1 LFRDE
6 VLCSSERLERET
18 IGRLR
23 DIKGMEALTKILVRS
38 YEKEGYYL
46 TAIRYSENYEPEAK
60 ALGYKY
66 EGIDMKCDLGM
77 PAGQI
82 RMDHRMN
89 GF

>member
-1 LFRDE
+1 LFRVE

-23 DIKGMEALTKILVRS
+23 DIKGMEALVKILARS
-38 YEKEGYYL
+38 YDKEGYYL
-46 TAIRYSENYEPEAK
+46 IAVRYSENYEQEAK

-66 EGIDMKCDLGM
+66 EGIQMKCDLGM
-77 PAGQI
+77 PVGQI
-82 RMDHRMN
+82 QMDHRMN

>member
-1 LFRDE
+1 
-6 VLCSSERLERET
+6 
-18 IGRLR
+18 
-23 DIKGMEALTKILVRS
+23 MEALAKILARS

-46 TAIRYSENYEPEAK
+46 IAVRYSENYVQEAK
-60 ALGYKY
+60 TLGYKY

-82 RMDHRMN
+82 QMDHRMN

>member
-1 LFRDE
+1 M
-6 VLCSSERLERET
+6 ERET

-23 DIKGMEALTKILVRS
+23 YIKVMEALTKILARS

-46 TAIRYSENYEPEAK
+46 IAVRYSENYVQEAK
-60 ALGYKY
+60 TLGYKY

-82 RMDHRMN
+82 QMDHRMN

>member
-18 IGRLR
+18 IWRLR
-23 DIKGMEALTKILVRS
+23 DIKGMEALTKILARS
-38 YEKEGYYL
+38 YVKEGYYL
-46 TAIRYSENYEPEAK
+46 IAVRYSENYEQEAK

-66 EGIDMKCDLGM
+66 EGIQMKCDTRM

-82 RMDHRMN
+82 QMDHRMN

>member
-1 LFRDE
+1 LHGDE

-23 DIKGMEALTKILVRS
+23 DIKDMEALTKILARS

-46 TAIRYSENYEPEAK
+46 IAVRYSENYEQEAK

-66 EGIDMKCDLGM
+66 EGIQMKCDLGM
-77 PAGQI
+77 PTGQI